1 MHQYQTDDSVRKN
14 FLIAAVLLA
23 VALAYLF
30 GKAINALQIQI
41 PWFIESPSI
50 LGFFGAIYWLYDKY
64 LWKTKWVQK
73 IDWIKT
79 PNISGKWNV
88 GIRTSHDEFS
98 ETVSG
103 KAIIRQTAF
112 KISIALETDTSISN
126 SIHAALM
133 RTEKVSE
140 YELTYNYIN
149 HPKADSVGTMSI
161 HRGTTHVSITDDG
174 KQMDGEYYTG
184 SNRQNFGRITF
195 SRNK

>member
-1 MHQYQTDDSVRKN
+1 MHQYQTDDSVKTN
-14 FLIAAVLLA
+14 FLIVAVLLA

-30 GKAINALQIQI
+30 GRVIGALQIQI
-41 PWFIESPSI
+41 PWYFESPSI
-50 LGFFGAIYWLYDKY
+50 LGFFGVIYWLYDKY

-73 IDWIKT
+73 IDWFKT
-79 PNISGKWNV
+79 PNISGIWSV
-88 GIRTSHDEFS
+88 EIRTSHDDFS
-98 ETVSG
+98 ETTTG

-112 KISIALETDTSISN
+112 KISISLETDTSTSN

-161 HRGTTHVSITDDG
+161 HMGTAHFSIGDDG
-174 KQMDGEYYTG
+174 KNMDGEYYAG
-184 SNRQNFGRITF
+184 RNRQNYGRIAF
-195 SRNK
+195 SRK

>member
-1 MHQYQTDDSVRKN
+1 MHQYQTDDSVKKN
-14 FLIAAVLLA
+14 FLIVAVLLA

-30 GKAINALQIQI
+30 GKAIDALQIQI
-41 PWFIESPSI
+41 PWYLESPSI

-64 LWKTKWVQK
+64 IWKTKWIQK
-73 IDWIKT
+73 VDWIKT

-88 GIRTSHDEFS
+88 EIRTSHGDFT

-112 KISIALETDTSISN
+112 KISIALETDTSTSN

-149 HPKADSVGTMSI
+149 HPKADSLETMSI
-161 HRGTTHVSITDDG
+161 HMGTTHVSIADDSQ
-174 KQMDGEYYTG
+174 KIDGEYYSG
-184 SNRQNFGRITF
+184 RNRQNFGRVTF
-195 SRNK
+195 SRN